1 MITINYFRNGNS
13 HKLTVDGHAGYSSSG
28 NDIVCAAVS
37 AISWT
42 LIGYLVEEE
51 PEWTGGETGRGYME
65 VTCIGG
71 EKAANAFD
79 MAILGYRQIEQKY
92 PHCVEVQIAE

>member
-51 PEWTGGETGRGYME
+51 PDYTAADTDRGYME
-65 VTCIGG
+65 ITCTGG

>member
-1 MITINYFRNGNS
+1 MRFEI
-13 HKLTVDGHAGYSSSG
+13 
-28 NDIVCAAVS
+28 AAD
-37 AISWT
+37 T
-42 LIGYLVEEE
+42 D
-51 PEWTGGETGRGYME
+51 RGYME
-65 VTCIGG
+65 ITCIGG